1 MRRQKILCETFFLL
15 FLFPDIYAQQHAAN
29 ELCNAAVEL
38 TQQSVTYDPAYFKIN
53 YPNGDVPANRGVCT
67 DVVIRAYRKLNID
80 LQKEVHEDMKTNF
93 NSYPNKW
100 GLATTD
106 KNIDH
111 RRVPNL
117 MTFFSR
123 HGKSLV
129 ISKNASD
136 YKPGD
141 LVTWDLGVNTPHIG
155 IVINQKS
162 GDDGRYLIVHN
173 IGHGQEISD
182 CLFNYTITGH
192 YRYALNN

>member
-1 MRRQKILCETFFLL
+1 MHRRKLLCETFFLL
-15 FLFPDIYAQQHAAN
+15 LLFPDIYAQHVAG
-29 ELCNAAVEL
+29 ELSNAAMEL
-38 TQQSVTYDPAYFKIN
+38 TKQSVTYDPTYFKIN
-53 YPNGDVPANRGVCT
+53 YPNGDVPADKGVCT

-80 LQKEVHEDMKTNF
+80 LQQLIHEDMKLNF
-93 NSYPNKW
+93 NSYPKNW
-100 GLATTD
+100 GLTTTD

-123 HGKSLV
+123 HGESLT

-141 LVTWDLGVNTPHIG
+141 LVTWDLGGNTPHIG

-162 GDDGRYLIVHN
+162 AEAGRYLIVHN

-182 CLFNYTITGH
+182 CLFHYKITGH